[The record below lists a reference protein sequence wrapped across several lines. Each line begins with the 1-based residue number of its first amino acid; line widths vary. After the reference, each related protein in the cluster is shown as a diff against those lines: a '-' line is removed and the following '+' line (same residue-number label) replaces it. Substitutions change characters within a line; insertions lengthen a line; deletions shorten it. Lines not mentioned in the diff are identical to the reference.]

1 MNDKNSDY
9 ELRTDTCLTCVQM
22 KPCCIQ
28 KTQILPSR
36 KRKTFSLLDNLITN
50 LSKDGRMVQEREDIH
65 SWNYLLGLKQNML
78 NFQLCATLI
87 LTHSFAIVNI
97 SLSLISN
104 HKTITFF
111 IGKNSK
117 SPVINAFHRKGS
129 LQT

>member
-1 MNDKNSDY
+1 
-9 ELRTDTCLTCVQM
+9 
-22 KPCCIQ
+22 
-28 KTQILPSR
+28 
-36 KRKTFSLLDNLITN
+36 
-50 LSKDGRMVQEREDIH
+50 MVQEGEDIH